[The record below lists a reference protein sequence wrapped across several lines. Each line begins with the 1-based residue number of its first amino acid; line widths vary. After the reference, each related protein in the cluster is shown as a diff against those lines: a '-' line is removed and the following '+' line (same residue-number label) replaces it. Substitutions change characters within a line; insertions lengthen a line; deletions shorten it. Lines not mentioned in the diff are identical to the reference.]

1 MVLTVYHLLA
11 TVYGLF
17 WEHFLQT
24 RVHMRIL
31 LTTAPPD
38 KAEQI
43 VEKMVADRWVACG
56 NILPSVHSI
65 YRWKGEICREPE
77 SMIIMETKA
86 EKSTQA
92 MKFLQSIHP
101 YEVPKIISLRPDLV
115 QAEYL
120 NWVLQETHT

>member
-1 MVLTVYHLLA
+1 
-11 TVYGLF
+11 
-17 WEHFLQT
+17 
-24 RVHMRIL
+24 MRIL

-56 NILPSVHSI
+56 NILPGVQSI

-77 SMIIMETKA
+77 SMVIMETKA

-92 MKFLQSIHP
+92 MKSLESMRHP
-101 YEVPKIISLRPDLV
+101 LCKKLTSWLGRDGNHRIPLRACSP
-115 QAEYL
+115 
-120 NWVLQETHT
+120 